1 MAWGMAADVPLE
13 QPLALVPAGTV
24 GERWWDRAWVD
35 LLLVVPVL
43 VVAWLAELP
52 GDSLSRSFW
61 LDEGWVADSVRAPLG
76 QLRLLTSSTPIGW
89 TLLLRLVPHVG
100 PPERLRLLP
109 MGFAVAAAL
118 AGWLLGRQFGRVQ
131 GLLVGLA
138 VAVAPGMLYR
148 RSLKQYTAE
157 VFVALLLLWLG
168 SRVEAQWSPRR
179 VVTLC
184 LACVP
189 AMLVS
194 NTTVFV
200 SAAVLGALA
209 LRELWRRDW
218 LRLAWVLAGGAGVVA
233 VEGLVYATFAAG
245 GNNAGMRAFW
255 AHAFVPLSAGPGRAA
270 GFVVTASR
278 LELARIGFGPPLLA
292 GALVVAGLVVLWR
305 SGRPVVAGAVVLLA
319 AEQVAAAAARLYP
332 LFDIRTSMFFSV
344 LLTACAALAVGSF
357 VAWAWRRA
365 GTAPLGIA
373 AAVLAAIL
381 VVPAMRASQQHQMP
395 LSRMRQQVDFVLAN
409 RRPGDVVVVGWIGSF
424 MFAYYW
430 PQQLTFA
437 PTDLSTAVDFRVT
450 SPDPDVVLT
459 QRGNSQIA
467 DEDALRIAT
476 SRAHAP
482 GSTGRIW
489 VVLAESGDGAT
500 PWNAAIRSTG
510 LPVAHDPRPKLLL
523 IDGAQA

>member
-184 LACVP
+184 LACV
-189 AMLVS
+189 L
-194 NTTVFV
+194 
-200 SAAVLGALA
+200 
-209 LRELWRRDW
+209 
-218 LRLAWVLAGGAGVVA
+218 
-233 VEGLVYATFAAG
+233 EGLVYATFAAG

-482 GSTGRIW
+482 GNTGRIW